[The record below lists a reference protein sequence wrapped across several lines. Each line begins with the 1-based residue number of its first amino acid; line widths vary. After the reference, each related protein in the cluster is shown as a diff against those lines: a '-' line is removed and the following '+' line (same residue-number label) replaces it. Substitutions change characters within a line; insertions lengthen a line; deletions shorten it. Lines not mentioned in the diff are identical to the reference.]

1 MFSVLQ
7 DHGVIKP
14 TEYWTATNVASG
26 LAAICVTLEMVLV
39 AAFQAWAFPWQEYRV
54 SRIGEDEVRNTPNS
68 KGRTNPFWALLY
80 SLNFAD
86 FFIELWLSLRFVFDR
101 LRGKEYT
108 RQDARLGAFDFLI
121 FQGGDGKVHLD
132 KGGDQQV
139 EMAQVQS
146 NASHQ
151 PLRAAP
157 AFERPSQQSQTTL
170 LAHQNRSSTDPSVSQ
185 PSSKDSPMPSTG
197 GDRLSAI
204 YPDPKE
210 DRPRSWEPQAM

>member
-14 TEYWTATNVASG
+14 TEYWTSTNVSSG
-26 LAAICVTLEMVLV
+26 LAALCVTLEMVIV

-54 SRIGEDEVRNTPNS
+54 SRIGEDEVRNTANT
-68 KGRTNPFWALLY
+68 KGRTNPLWALFY

-86 FFIELWLSLRFVFDR
+86 FAIELWHSLRFAFDR

-108 RQDARLGAFDFLI
+108 RQDARLGKLDFLI
-121 FQGGDGKVHLD
+121 FQGGSGKVNLERATF
-132 KGGDQQV
+132 GSRGFAGDQEV
-139 EMAQVQS
+139 EMGQVQS

-157 AFERPSQQSQTTL
+157 AFDNQVQSQIMLANPKSSSPDPSNYRPNTTL
-170 LAHQNRSSTDPSVSQ
+170 NATSSA
-185 PSSKDSPMPSTG
+185 
-197 GDRLSAI
+197 L
-204 YPDPKE
+204 YPDPK